1 MSRSKFNIDLPRKN
15 FSDILYKKCGGNYGR
30 EQKYRSLPSRINSFN
45 FREKWVPTIIFTLK
59 DSELRIGELQRLLR
73 CSKKILIEQLNI
85 LILHK
90 IVENRKVYK
99 GNTIE
104 SYYKLTDCGSELLPI
119 LVNMKSFGCKFEE
132 NIKK

>member
-1 MSRSKFNIDLPRKN
+1 M
-15 FSDILYKKCGGNYGR
+15 
-30 EQKYRSLPSRINSFN
+30 
-45 FREKWVPTIIFTLK
+45 
-59 DSELRIGELQRLLR
+59 LR

-104 SYYKLTDCGSELLPI
+104 SYYKLTDCGRELLPI

-132 NIKK
+132 IIIK